1 MLVREHYEDRATW
14 LSARSVDGR
23 LGASESGVY
32 CGVSPFMSQNE
43 LWELKTGRRQ
53 PKDLSGNAAVE
64 QGVRLEPAL
73 RNLYAAMNPSYQ
85 IEYHAFDILYQKET
99 PYIFCTL
106 DGEVTDDNGRLGIL
120 EIKTATPSGK
130 LGWEKWANGSV
141 PQQYFSQ
148 LCHQLICTGYAF
160 ADLAAGLFNLS
171 GDMTFRVYHFEREDC
186 LEDME
191 WVLNK
196 ARAFRRY
203 IEEDVPPPTLL
214 TF

>member
-1 MLVREHYEDRATW
+1 MLVREHYTNREEW
-14 LSARSVDGR
+14 LVARGVDGR
-23 LGASESGVY
+23 IGASEIAVC

-106 DGEVTDDNGRLGIL
+106 DGEVTDDKGRKGIL

-130 LGWEKWANGSV
+130 AGWEKWANGMI
-141 PQQYFSQ
+141 PQNYFCQCLS
-148 LCHQLICTGYAF
+148 QLICTGYAF
-160 ADLAAGLFNLS
+160 ADLAAGLFNLN

-203 IEEDVPPPTLL
+203 IEDDMPPPTLL